1 VTDLADSLPDDPGR
15 LKAMLTVRT
24 RAAHLEHEQAKAGL
38 KSLMPECTAS
48 DRPWHSGQTLE
59 IRRIH

>member
-1 VTDLADSLPDDPGR
+1 MTDLADSLPDDPGT
-15 LKAMLTVRT
+15 LKAK
-24 RAAHLEHEQAKAGL
+24 HEQAKAGL